1 MKILISG
8 VSGLLGSNLFTYLQ
22 SKGEDVS
29 GSCRSSKDGYQCD
42 FTNREEVFELLDK
55 VSPDIII
62 NLVALVNVDECE
74 RNPNKA
80 FLVNVRVAE
89 NIAQWVIKNGKKTKL
104 IHISTDHVYN
114 KAGYHKEEEIELINT
129 YAISKYQSELAVL
142 SADGVV
148 LRTNFFGF
156 HKTESEKG
164 FLAYIVKNLK
174 TCTHFYV
181 STNVKF
187 NPLSINTF
195 CECIYAVIKNPVKGV
210 FNVGCKDSMT
220 KGEFVEE
227 LCRINN
233 FDCKYM
239 ISDNSPVIDNKSVRP
254 ADMRMDCSLFEKTYN
269 VSMPKIK
276 DEIKKVFDDACKK
289 V

>member
-8 VSGLLGSNLFTYLQ
+8 ISGLLGSNLFTYLK

-29 GSCRSSKDGYQCD
+29 GSCRSSEDEYQCD
-42 FTNREEVFELLDK
+42 FTNREKVFKLLDK
-55 VSPDIII
+55 VSPDVIV

-74 RNPNKA
+74 KNPNKA
-80 FLVNVRVAE
+80 FLLNVRAAE
-89 NIAQWVIKNGKKTKL
+89 NITEWVIKNGKKTKL

-114 KAGYHKEEEIELINT
+114 NPGYHKEDEIELINT
-129 YAISKYQSELAVL
+129 YATSKYQSELAVL

-156 HKTESEKG
+156 HKTEHEKG
-164 FLAYIVKNLK
+164 FLAYIIKNLQ

-187 NPLSINTF
+187 NPLSIDTF
-195 CECIYAVIKNPVKGV
+195 CECVYAVIKKPVKGV
-210 FNVGCKDSMT
+210 FNVGSKDSMT
-220 KGEFVEE
+220 KGEFIEE
-227 LCRINN
+227 ICRSNN
-233 FDCKYM
+233 LDCKYM
-239 ISDNSPVIDNKSVRP
+239 ISDNCPVIDNKSVRP
-254 ADMRMDCSLFEKTYN
+254 ADMRMDCSLFEKTYGF
-269 VSMPKIK
+269 SMPNIK
-276 DEIKKVFDDACKK
+276 DEIKKVFNNASKQ

>member
-8 VSGLLGSNLFTYLQ
+8 VSGLLGSNLSAYLK
-22 SKGEDVS
+22 SKGEEVF
-29 GSCRSSKDGYQCD
+29 GSCRSCENGCQCD
-42 FTNREEVFELLDK
+42 FTNREKVFELLDRT
-55 VSPDIII
+55 SPDVIV

-74 RNPNKA
+74 KNPNKA

-89 NIAQWVIKNGKKTKL
+89 NIAQWVIRNGKKTKL
-104 IHISTDHVYN
+104 VHISTDHVYN
-114 KAGYHKEEEIELINT
+114 KTGYHKEEEIELINT
-129 YAISKYQSELAVL
+129 YAISKYQSELAIL
-142 SADGVV
+142 EADGVV

-156 HKTESEKG
+156 HRIDREKG

-187 NPLSINTF
+187 NPLSVNTF
-195 CECIYAVIKNPVKGV
+195 CENIYNAIKNPVKGV

-233 FDCKYM
+233 FDPKYM

-254 ADMRMDCSLFEKTYN
+254 ADMRMDCSLFEKTYG
-269 VSMPKIK
+269 VSMPNIK
-276 DEIKKVFDDACKK
+276 DEIKKVFDNA
-289 V
+289 